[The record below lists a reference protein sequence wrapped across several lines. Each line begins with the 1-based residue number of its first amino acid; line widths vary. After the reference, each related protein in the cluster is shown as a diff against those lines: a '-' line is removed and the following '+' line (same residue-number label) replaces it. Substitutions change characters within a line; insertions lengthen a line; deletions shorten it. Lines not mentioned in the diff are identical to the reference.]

1 MWEDIKKRFTG
12 DHLFFWIA
20 IVLITYV
27 NHTYFDKYINIIL
40 FILPIMV
47 MDLIEYGFKKPPK
60 YSKYPKYLLTI
71 LITVLYMFSM
81 PKYSTA
87 YAKNF
92 MEDNYGKDVYL
103 LTYTVDQIKSFN
115 PFSKEIYYTFLNADD
130 KEYLFNARTG
140 EVKESNTDVDTK

>member
-1 MWEDIKKRFTG
+1 
-12 DHLFFWIA
+12 
-20 IVLITYV
+20 
-27 NHTYFDKYINIIL
+27 
-40 FILPIMV
+40 MV

-60 YSKYPKYLLTI
+60 YPKYPKYLLTI

-81 PKYSTA
+81 PKYSTS

>member
-1 MWEDIKKRFTG
+1 MGEDIKKRFTG

-27 NHTYFDKYINIIL
+27 NHTYFDKHINIIL

-60 YSKYPKYLLTI
+60 YPKYPKYLLTI

-81 PKYSTA
+81 PKYSTS
-87 YAKNF
+87 YAEKF
-92 MEDNYGKDVYL
+92 MENNYGKDIYL
-103 LTYTVDQIKSFN
+103 LTYTVDQTKSFN

-140 EVKESNTDVDTK
+140 EVKELNTDVDTK